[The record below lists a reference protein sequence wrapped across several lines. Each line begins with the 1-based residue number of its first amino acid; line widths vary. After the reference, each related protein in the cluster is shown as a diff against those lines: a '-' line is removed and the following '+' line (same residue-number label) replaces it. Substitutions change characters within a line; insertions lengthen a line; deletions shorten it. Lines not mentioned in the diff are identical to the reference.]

1 MTTTLHTGAVLSHPS
16 GDYMGNL
23 LWPGVLPADQREA
36 LPAAIAAISAQ
47 GYWAS
52 PFPEGDGVAF
62 QRYDE
67 TPYDPDAALADFQA
81 AFGFLKLDVLDP
93 DEGQGRALA
102 RLAGDRSISCICL
115 VPVEGLRLEAPFDLG
130 ETRFH
135 APVDGTE
142 IVADHVADRQ
152 AVAVL
157 HQILTVDDSR
167 SVRRHGRVG
176 KLGRPTCDD
185 KGAAM
190 TVERQPPSP
199 QIVEEVAEDGLPSGH
214 RNHERRVG
222 RGAEWYR

>member
-1 MTTTLHTGAVLSHPS
+1 MTTTLRTGAVLRHPS

-62 QRYDE
+62 RRYDE

-81 AFGFLKLDVLDP
+81 AFGFLKLGVLDP
-93 DEGQGRALA
+93 DEGQARALA

-115 VPVEGLRLEAPFDLG
+115 VPVEGLRLEASFDLG

-135 APVDGTE
+135 APVDGTANRL
-142 IVADHVADRQ
+142 ADHA
-152 AVAVL
+152 
-157 HQILTVDDSR
+157 
-167 SVRRHGRVG
+167 
-176 KLGRPTCDD
+176 
-185 KGAAM
+185 
-190 TVERQPPSP
+190 
-199 QIVEEVAEDGLPSGH
+199 
-214 RNHERRVG
+214 
-222 RGAEWYR
+222 